1 MDELTAY
8 KNRLAQQDW
17 TWDTTED
24 PIVRRQGFM
33 NMKALHVMQ
42 PRVDPDFA
50 VWNTVAPPEHHN
62 GAGTR

>member
-1 MDELTAY
+1 MEEIDHY
-8 KNRLAQQDW
+8 KVHLSQQDW

-33 NMKALHVMQ
+33 SMTALKLTQ

-50 VWNTVAPPEHHN
+50 IWNSYAPPEHHN
-62 GAGTR
+62 GAGT